1 MAKGILEF
9 DLDSLDDVLMYKRC
23 LKSQDMALLIWEFSI
38 NSRKRVENI
47 IENED
52 TLKGI
57 DLVFTE
63 FIDLMEKYDVDIDK
77 LVD

>member
-1 MAKGILEF
+1 MAKGILKF
-9 DLDSLDDVLMYKRC
+9 DLDNLDDVLMYKRC

-63 FIDLMEKYDVDIDK
+63 FIYLMEKYDVDIDK

>member
-1 MAKGILEF
+1 MAKGILKF
-9 DLDSLDDVLMYKRC
+9 NLDNLDDVLMYKRC

-38 NSRKRVENI
+38 NSRKRVENT

-57 DLVFTE
+57 DLVFEE
-63 FIDLMEKYDVDIDK
+63 FFELVEKYSVDVEELID
-77 LVD
+77 